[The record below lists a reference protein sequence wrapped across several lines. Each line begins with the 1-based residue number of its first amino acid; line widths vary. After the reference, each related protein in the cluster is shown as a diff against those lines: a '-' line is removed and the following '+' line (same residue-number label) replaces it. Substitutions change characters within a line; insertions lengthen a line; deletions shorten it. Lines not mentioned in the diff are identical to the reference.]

1 MAARGM
7 SLVGGEELG
16 QFMEILV
23 ENIKYTKLTGLDS
36 PM

>member
-1 MAARGM
+1 M